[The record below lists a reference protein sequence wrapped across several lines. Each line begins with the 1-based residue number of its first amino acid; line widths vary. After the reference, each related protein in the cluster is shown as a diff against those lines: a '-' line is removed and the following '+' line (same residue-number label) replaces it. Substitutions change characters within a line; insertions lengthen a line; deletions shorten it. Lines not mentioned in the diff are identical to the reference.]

1 MRAALYQHL
10 TQNCQS
16 VPTWKQPYQA
26 DATTPKPYGVI
37 SFQPRSRS
45 SFNRRGAF
53 QDLRIWIY
61 VNPGS
66 FLPLDAAVAEVKALL
81 SDRVLTRKDGGQFL
95 VEWNQDGRD
104 FRDDDLKALAKY
116 VDFTIPLGR

>member
-1 MRAALYQHL
+1 MRGALYQHL
-10 TQNCQS
+10 TQNCES
-16 VPTWKQPYQA
+16 VRTWKQPYQA

-45 SFNRRGAF
+45 PFNRRGAF

-61 VNPGS
+61 VDPGS

-81 SDRVLTRKDGGQFL
+81 SDRILAKRDGGQFL

-104 FRDDDLKALAKY
+104 FYDDDLEALARY
-116 VDFTIPLGR
+116 IDFTIPLGG

>member
-1 MRAALYQHL
+1 MRGALYQHL
-10 TQNCQS
+10 TQNCES
-16 VPTWKQPYQA
+16 VRTWKQPYQA
-26 DATTPKPYGVI
+26 DATTPKPYGVV

-45 SFNRRGAF
+45 PFNRRGAF

-61 VNPGS
+61 VDPGS

-81 SDRVLTRKDGGQFL
+81 SDRILAKRDGGQFL

-104 FRDDDLKALAKY
+104 FYDDDLEALARY
-116 VDFTIPLGR
+116 IDFTIPLGG